1 MLVSAVSPVKASL
14 GIAAVDPHVTVKD
27 VREVQPRKAE
37 LPMDVTLAGTL
48 KEDILDPK
56 NAAGP
61 IEASLDPA
69 ATDTLVRDLQS

>member
-37 LPMDVTLAGTL
+37 LPMDVTLAGTIND
-48 KEDILDPK
+48 DILAPQ

-69 ATDTLVRDLQS
+69 ATVTVVSDWQS